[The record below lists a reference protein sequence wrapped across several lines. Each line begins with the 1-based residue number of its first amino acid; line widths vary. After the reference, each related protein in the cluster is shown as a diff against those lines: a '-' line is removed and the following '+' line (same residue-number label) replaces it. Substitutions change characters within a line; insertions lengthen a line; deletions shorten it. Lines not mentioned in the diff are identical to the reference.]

1 MIAHAGDN
9 AALTDSLKPAF
20 SLTDSQ
26 RSGYLDSA
34 DTETPNVKPDAV
46 DSKASPVKPNPGK
59 CFYAVHNAFC
69 IKAQQHADRRSLQT
83 RPLLLI
89 PVRDMPSKT

>member
-34 DTETPNVKPDAV
+34 DTETPNVKPDVV
-46 DSKASPVKPNPGK
+46 DSKASPVKPGEFTQCTMP
-59 CFYAVHNAFC
+59 YALKPSSMLTYVLY
-69 IKAQQHADRRSLQT
+69 RRGHCSQLQSGT
-83 RPLLLI
+83 CQARLE
-89 PVRDMPSKT
+89 